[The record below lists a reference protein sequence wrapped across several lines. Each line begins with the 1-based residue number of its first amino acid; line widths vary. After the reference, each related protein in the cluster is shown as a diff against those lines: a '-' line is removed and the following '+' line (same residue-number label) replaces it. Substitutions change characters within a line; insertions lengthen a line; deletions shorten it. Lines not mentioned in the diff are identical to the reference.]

1 MIVVPAERL
10 LKLGNDIFKAQGLA
24 PEKAEFLVETLV
36 EATLTGHDSH
46 GVRYFITYS
55 DRIKENHI
63 KIDTEPIIVQ
73 ETPTTARIDGGY
85 APGQITAKKL
95 TEVAVAKAKEHGVS
109 AVGAFNCN
117 HIGRIG
123 YYSNWAAKQ
132 GVVAIMFVNVGGPS
146 VSVYGGMGKSFG
158 TNPIS
163 VGIPTGEAKPFL
175 TDYATSVV
183 AAGKISVATAKH
195 AKIPLHWTRDKQGKP
210 TDDPLAFKD
219 GGWLLPFGEYK
230 GYALQLVSEL
240 LGAVLTGSRVG
251 MDPGQIPPSTN
262 GVFMIAV
269 DPGAFVGLDTFREG
283 VDDVIRRV
291 KEIEPEPG
299 KRVMIPGEPE
309 WESKESRLAKG
320 VPLAEETW
328 DGIVNLVEKLGLK
341 IEDY

>member
-1 MIVVPAERL
+1 MIAVPAERL
-10 LKLGNDIFKAQGLA
+10 IKLGIDIFKAQGIA
-24 PEKAEFLVETLV
+24 HEKAEFITETLV
-36 EATLTGHDSH
+36 EANLTNHDSH
-46 GVRYFITYS
+46 GVHYLVIYS
-55 DRIKENHI
+55 ERIKGGHI
-63 KIDTEPIIVQ
+63 EVDAEPIIVQ
-73 ETPTTARIDGGY
+73 ETPATALVDGKY
-85 APGQITAKKL
+85 APGQIIAKRL
-95 TEVAVAKAKEHGVS
+95 TEIAVAKAKENMVS

-123 YYSNWAAKQ
+123 YYTNWAAKQ
-132 GVVAIMFVNVGGPS
+132 GVIALMFVNVGGPS
-146 VSVYGGMGKSFG
+146 VSVFGGMGKSFG

-163 VGIPTGEAKPFL
+163 VGVPTGEAKPFL
-175 TDYATSVV
+175 VDYATSVV
-183 AAGKISVATAKH
+183 AVGKISVATAKH
-195 AKIPLHWTRDKQGKP
+195 AKIPLHWIRDKHGKP
-210 TDDPLAFKD
+210 TDDPLAFRD

-251 MDPGQIPPSTN
+251 MDPGQLPPSTN

-269 DPGAFVGLDTFREG
+269 DPSAFVGLGPFKEG

-309 WESKESRLAKG
+309 WESKESRLSEG
-320 VPLAEETW
+320 IPIPEETW
-328 DGIVNLVEKLGLK
+328 DGILTLAEELGLK